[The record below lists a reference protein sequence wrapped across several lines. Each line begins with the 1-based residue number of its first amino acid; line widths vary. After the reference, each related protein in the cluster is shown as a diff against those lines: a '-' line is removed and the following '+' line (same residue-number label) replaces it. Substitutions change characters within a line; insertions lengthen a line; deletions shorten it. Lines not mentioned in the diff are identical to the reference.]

1 MSHPDRAAQERR
13 LIELAGPDRYAQA
26 VRLAEKSVRLSP
38 PAAWL
43 ALYLRV
49 AMAELVVWSVIL
61 AAGFGVALFGQPHDF
76 PILLGGAVLVALG
89 MTVYR
94 LIRLVETQDCARDLI
109 TTGELCEHLLPIYR
123 RPLDIAIRRHL
134 AQMNVPVAN
143 SNDPVGTSDRN
154 RRHG

>member
-26 VRLAEKSVRLSP
+26 VRLAEKSVRLPP
-38 PAAWL
+38 PAVWL

-49 AMAELVVWSVIL
+49 ALSELILWSVIL
-61 AAGFGVALFGQPHDF
+61 AAGLVVAFVARPHDF
-76 PILLGGAVLVALG
+76 PILLGAAVLLALG

-94 LIRLVETQDCARDLI
+94 LIRLVEAQDCARDLL
-109 TTGELCEHLLPIYR
+109 TKGELCEHLLPIYR

-143 SNDPVGTSDRN
+143 SNDPAGTTDRT

>member
-1 MSHPDRAAQERR
+1 
-13 LIELAGPDRYAQA
+13 
-26 VRLAEKSVRLSP
+26 
-38 PAAWL
+38 
-43 ALYLRV
+43 
-49 AMAELVVWSVIL
+49 
-61 AAGFGVALFGQPHDF
+61 
-76 PILLGGAVLVALG
+76 

>member
-26 VRLAEKSVRLSP
+26 VRLAEKSVDLPP
-38 PAAWL
+38 PAVWV
-43 ALYLRV
+43 ALYLRLFLS
-49 AMAELVVWSVIL
+49 ELVLWSVIL
-61 AAGFGVALFGQPHDF
+61 AGGLGVALFDQPRDS
-76 PILLGGAVLVALG
+76 PMLLGTAILAALA

-94 LIRLVETQDCARDLI
+94 LIRLVEAQDCARDLI
-109 TTGELCEHLLPIYR
+109 TTGKLCEHLLPIYR
-123 RPLDIAIRRHL
+123 RPLDIAIRQHL

-154 RRHG
+154 RRRG

>member
-13 LIELAGPDRYAQA
+13 LIDLAGPDRYAQA
-26 VRLAEKSVRLSP
+26 VRLAQKSVHLSP
-38 PAAWL
+38 PAVWL
-43 ALYLRV
+43 ALYLRL
-49 AMAELVVWSVIL
+49 ALSELILWSVIL
-61 AAGFGVALFGQPHDF
+61 ATGLVVAFVDRPHDF
-76 PILLGGAVLVALG
+76 PLLLGAAILTALG

-94 LIRLVETQDCARDLI
+94 LIRLVEAQDCARDLI

-143 SNDPVGTSDRN
+143 SNDPVDTTDQT